1 MRDDNEKLTLID
13 YEYGGWNVFAFDIA
27 NYLNEYMLDNN
38 WSAGNGIRCYV
49 RNYATAEEREHLCKL
64 MLERYFTTQLR
75 GDNFDTYWEAKR
87 EQILKEVEAC
97 LILNNFYWGVWALMM
112 LADDDIEKDD
122 VFNYDFAQCRVD
134 MAKKNEEMILEKN

>member
-1 MRDDNEKLTLID
+1 LIPRNSEWPFVLSHNDAQENNILVMRDDNEKLTLID

-49 RNYATAEEREHLCKL
+49 SNYATAEEREHLCKL

-87 EQILKEVEAC
+87 EQIL
-97 LILNNFYWGVWALMM
+97 
-112 LADDDIEKDD
+112 
-122 VFNYDFAQCRVD
+122 
-134 MAKKNEEMILEKN
+134 